1 MKKLYVF
8 LVIILLIILG
18 RSFLFNFFFS
28 YKIIDERKIF
38 KLEQK
43 ESNKNSKSVEDI
55 IHDELNK
62 TSSLLSFTFNKCD
75 NNPIKL
81 LESKKAN
88 CIGYSA
94 FLAAS
99 INNKFHSESLDN
111 EWEAKHKVG
120 EILFLEYNIHP
131 FFKSKFFKDHDFVVI
146 ENRKTNEIIV
156 VDPALYDYFKISKIK
171 LK

>member
-1 MKKLYVF
+1 MKKFYTF
-8 LVIILLIILG
+8 LVIILLIVLV

-28 YKIIDERKIF
+28 YKIIDERKVL

-43 ESNKNSKSVEDI
+43 VSNKNSKSVEDI
-55 IHDELNK
+55 IHDELNE

-75 NNPIKL
+75 NDPNKL

-94 FLAAS
+94 FLSAS
-99 INNKFHSESLDN
+99 INNKFYLESLNN
-111 EWEAKHKVG
+111 EWKAEHKVG
-120 EILFLEYNIHP
+120 EIYFLGYNIHP
-131 FFKSKFFKDHDFVVI
+131 LFKSKFFKDHDFVVI
-146 ENRKTNEIIV
+146 ENRKTNEIIA